1 MKTLDQLID
10 QRRSV
15 RAYKD
20 IPVER
25 EKLTMILEAA
35 RKAPSACNAQPWRI
49 AAVTQSELRAEI
61 LKKGMGAVVPNR
73 WAGTAAVIIVVCSE
87 RSLLT
92 HHLAE
97 RVQGVQYHL
106 IDIGI
111 AMEHMALKAAELDLG
126 TCYIGWFNE
135 KPIKKIL
142 SLPSSWKVECL
153 LTLGYPETI
162 PDPTHRKSLDEITL
176 VR

>member
-1 MKTLDQLID
+1 MKTFDQIID

-15 RAYKD
+15 RSYHVT
-20 IPVER
+20 PVEK
-25 EKLTMILEAA
+25 EKLTAILEAA
-35 RKAPSACNAQPWRI
+35 RRAPSACNAQPWRI
-49 AAVTQSELRAEI
+49 VAVIDSALRAEV
-61 LKKGMGAVVPNR
+61 LKKGMGVVVPNR
-73 WAGTAAVIIVVCSE
+73 WAQAAPVIFVVCSD
-87 RSLLT
+87 RSFFT

-153 LTLGYPETI
+153 MTLGYPETL
-162 PDPTHRKSLDEITL
+162 PDPAPRKSLDEITL
-176 VR
+176 IR